1 MNDKKKLGKGLDA
14 LLSTG
19 STQAMANLLG
29 KQTEHQQSA
38 PASEDKDGD
47 LKNIPIDLIQRGKYQ
62 PRTDMHE
69 EALQELAA
77 SIKSQ
82 GVMQPIV
89 IRPLSS
95 DKYEIIAGERRWRAS
110 QIAGLDKIPAIIKPV
125 GDEAAIA
132 MSLIENIQRENLN
145 PIEIALSYQR
155 LIEEINLTQEQ
166 CSERVGKKRST
177 ITNFLR
183 LLKLPEIIQKAL
195 IEGTISNGHARSL
208 LSLNSKSS
216 QINLCHDII
225 ENGYSVREVEQL
237 SKEFST
243 KKYKKTSSRKRNLI
257 ELPFSKQKIMHDL
270 SRNFNT
276 SIEIKRNQKGRGK
289 LIIPFNDDNDFDRII
304 KLLEK

>member
-1 MNDKKKLGKGLDA
+1 MNKQKGVLGRGLASILGGINNKDSRLKEVVSTSNISGQTKEVLISQIVPNPFQPRNKFEQEKLNELAVSIEQIGIIQPITIRKMNEDKFQLISGERRFRAAQIIGLEKIPAYIRIANDKKMLEMA
-14 LLSTG
+14 L
-19 STQAMANLLG
+19 
-29 KQTEHQQSA
+29 
-38 PASEDKDGD
+38 
-47 LKNIPIDLIQRGKYQ
+47 
-62 PRTDMHE
+62 
-69 EALQELAA
+69 
-77 SIKSQ
+77 
-82 GVMQPIV
+82 V
-89 IRPLSS
+89 
-95 DKYEIIAGERRWRAS
+95 
-110 QIAGLDKIPAIIKPV
+110 
-125 GDEAAIA
+125 
-132 MSLIENIQRENLN
+132 ENIQREDLN

-155 LIEEINLTQEQ
+155 LIEETKLTQEQ
-166 CSERVGKKRST
+166 CSIRVGKKRST